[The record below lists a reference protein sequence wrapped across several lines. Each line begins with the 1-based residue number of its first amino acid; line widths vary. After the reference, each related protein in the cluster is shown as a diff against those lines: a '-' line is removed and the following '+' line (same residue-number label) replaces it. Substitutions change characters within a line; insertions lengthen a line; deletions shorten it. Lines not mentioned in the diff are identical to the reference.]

1 MTNQMMKSMGMK
13 SQQVAALSERAK
25 SFPYLGAGLD
35 TTDVED
41 GAVYTGYWQAH
52 GHERIMS
59 PQYLAGNSILWSK
72 KYPGYG
78 PKDFAVHPLT
88 RAKSMQ
94 IISRTNHKDKVTE
107 GFGNFKF
114 EDGAVYSGE
123 FQNRAITGEG
133 KYTWRDGRTYTGQF
147 RGSELHGE
155 GTFTWPDGRV
165 YKGQYESNIRNG
177 EGTMKWKDG
186 RSYTGTWKGGKPAD
200 GNGEWT
206 TKRGNKNKGT
216 WVDGRRGW
224 WIWPQEDPWGMH
236 AHSTVTL
243 PRHLTLRDAPK

>member
-1 MTNQMMKSMGMK
+1 MK

-25 SFPYLGAGLD
+25 SFPFLDTGLD

-41 GAVYTGYWQAH
+41 NAVYTGFWQTH

-59 PQYLAGNSILWSK
+59 PQYLAGNSILWAK
-72 KYPGYG
+72 KFPGYG
-78 PKDFAVHPLT
+78 PKDFKVHPLT
-88 RAKSMQ
+88 RATSMQ
-94 IISRTNHKDKVTE
+94 IISRTNHKDRVSD

-133 KYTWRDGRTYTGQF
+133 KYTWRDGRTYSGQF

-165 YKGQYESNIRNG
+165 YKGQYESNVRNG
-177 EGTMKWKDG
+177 QGTMTWKDG
-186 RSYTGTWKGGKPAD
+186 RAYTGTWKGGKPAD
-200 GNGEWT
+200 SSAASRAEWT
-206 TKRGNKNKGT
+206 TKRGNKSNGT
-216 WVDGRRGW
+216 WVDGRRGY

-236 AHSTVTL
+236 AHSTVQL